1 MGSSDGTSHPPA
13 ASTPPELTS
22 NPVPAGSAAAK

>member
-1 MGSSDGTSHPPA
+1 MGSSDGTSHLPA

-22 NPVPAGSAAAK
+22 NPVPAGGAATE